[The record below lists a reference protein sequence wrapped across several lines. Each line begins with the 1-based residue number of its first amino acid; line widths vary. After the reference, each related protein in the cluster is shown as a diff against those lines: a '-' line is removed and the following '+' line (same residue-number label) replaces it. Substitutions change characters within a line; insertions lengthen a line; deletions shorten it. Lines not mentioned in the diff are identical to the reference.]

1 MTCLAG
7 SFVKVLG
14 ECGGLK
20 EEPCLMLVVPCFT
33 LDSILNPK
41 NERGSHLGCFCE
53 FKGLP

>member
-41 NERGSHLGCFCE
+41 NEL
-53 FKGLP
+53 